1 LTFILDLCYLEIMKL
16 QQGQIWKTSN
26 RYIRIVTLERLS
38 VDYKMMETLGTKDGT
53 HETTTK
59 KQFCR
64 LIKGA
69 ELVLEETD
77 LT

>member
-1 LTFILDLCYLEIMKL
+1 MKL

-26 RYIRIVTLERLS
+26 RYVRIVTLERLS

-53 HETTTK
+53 HENATK

-69 ELVLEETD
+69 ELVEESD
-77 LT
+77 M